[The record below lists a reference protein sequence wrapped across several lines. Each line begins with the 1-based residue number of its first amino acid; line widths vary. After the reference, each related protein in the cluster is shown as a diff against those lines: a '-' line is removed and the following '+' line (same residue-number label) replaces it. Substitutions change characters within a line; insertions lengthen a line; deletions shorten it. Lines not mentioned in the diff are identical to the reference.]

1 MSVGVLAGGGGREKR
16 LAGREQMRGKGNKWW
31 VASSSKPKVLM

>member
-31 VASSSKPKVLM
+31 LACVGNLILMG